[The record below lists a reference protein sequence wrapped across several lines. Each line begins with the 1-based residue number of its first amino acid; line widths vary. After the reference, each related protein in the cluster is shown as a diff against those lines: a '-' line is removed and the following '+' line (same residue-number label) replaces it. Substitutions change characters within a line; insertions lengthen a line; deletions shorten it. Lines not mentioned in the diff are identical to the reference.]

1 MSMGGYLTKMMS
13 RGGIFDEDPASGA
26 DSKGPQQAPTQLSS
40 LSENEEDDDILG
52 RLTLLKL
59 LGAGARAGA
68 IGT

>member
-1 MSMGGYLTKMMS
+1 MS
-13 RGGIFDEDPASGA
+13 RQGGIFDEDPASGPGA

-40 LSENEEDDDILG
+40 LSENEEDDDILD

-59 LGAGARAGA
+59 LRAGARAGA